1 MKKQIKQKINDVS
14 KMSKR
19 NAIKCTESQGK
30 LFWQKYCTT
39 TPLKL
44 WHSGL
49 KSRKSKEK
57 KQF

>member
-30 LFWQKYCTT
+30 LF
-39 TPLKL
+39 
-44 WHSGL
+44 
-49 KSRKSKEK
+49 
-57 KQF
+57 